1 MTSQIVF
8 MEHSPITTW
17 KRARSP
23 GSLST
28 FLYNLCQFP
37 ASHRSREYL
46 EYFPESLGE
55 HYGSFRLSVLN
66 DQIEFKGKFFRNQA
80 AINAYLIERG
90 IAIKLGLVNF
100 VAISQRSGGRG
111 SVLLIEEMKYSE
123 EHLSSM
129 AISRAKALLKIPRS
143 PECDYNDD
151 YQFLGIKAGK
161 FVHTRSGD
169 LIPPNEWIPLY
180 RPGSIFRDVPD
191 DVPINLEEV
200 EHVIF

>member
-8 MEHSPITTW
+8 MEHNPITTW

-23 GSLST
+23 SSLSN
-28 FLYNLCQFP
+28 FLHNLCQFP
-37 ASHRSREYL
+37 SSYRHREYL
-46 EYFPESLGE
+46 EYFPESLSE
-55 HYGSFRLSVLN
+55 YHGSFRISILTGQV
-66 DQIEFKGKFFRNQA
+66 EFKGKFFRNQEA
-80 AINAYLIERG
+80 VNTYLIERG

-100 VAISQRSGGRG
+100 TAISQRGGGRG
-111 SVLLIEEMKYSE
+111 SVLFIEEMKYSE

-143 PECDYNDD
+143 PEGDYNYDH
-151 YQFLGIKAGK
+151 QFLGIKAGK

-180 RPGSIFRDVPD
+180 RPGSIFKEVLEDA
-191 DVPINLEEV
+191 PINLEEV